1 MDVTENQG
9 FSFFRQLTKTTQKL
23 LKNLLVRIKN
33 RLEHCGISFLSKS
46 GIKKPFFIFYFFKL
60 YYFVS
65 NYIAF
70 IIKDFAFWT
79 QPKPALKEKESIS
92 IPLFPVSFK
101 NELSAKEMKEK
112 NLSNWLLACYN
123 QSEGWSALKPS
134 ATYTDRACPSY
145 HPPPP
150 AFYPFLM
157 AVCRWGRG
165 GGHYES
171 GEPSPRT
178 QHSDFARN

>member
-1 MDVTENQG
+1 MLLKTRD
-9 FSFFRQLTKTTQKL
+9 FLFFRQLTKTTQKL

-79 QPKPALKEKESIS
+79 
-92 IPLFPVSFK
+92 
-101 NELSAKEMKEK
+101 
-112 NLSNWLLACYN
+112 
-123 QSEGWSALKPS
+123 
-134 ATYTDRACPSY
+134 
-145 HPPPP
+145 
-150 AFYPFLM
+150 
-157 AVCRWGRG
+157 
-165 GGHYES
+165 
-171 GEPSPRT
+171 
-178 QHSDFARN
+178 